1 LKGKKIGAY
10 GARIFKKSVGASEG
24 LLRKMNMFTNLHD
37 DEIKAFMAQVKAD
50 MGNSDF
56 HTYTLL

>member
-1 LKGKKIGAY
+1 
-10 GARIFKKSVGASEG
+10 
-24 LLRKMNMFTNLHD
+24 MFTNLND
-37 DEIKAFMAQVKAD
+37 DEIRAFMAQVKAD